1 MKHTSY
7 QQKLLEKIETYSLS
21 ELRTEFKICA
31 KDIIANCS
39 EGEIKDIIETMDR
52 LEIRPLEDKIAFL
65 LENTTTPERKLSIVY
80 CLESQVIER
89 KERIPLPKNRF
100 ADDFL
105 STKMEIPNPKVIERL
120 IPPQTIKIID
130 KYFAV
135 NPDDYDTKSIEY
147 LKSVAIV
154 LHRNMI
160 VVENVEDLIKNPE
173 IAKMIVNVANSP
185 EFDRCNYKDIL
196 TYEIRKISGD
206 RYDEFDLSKVVE
218 KIKNNQGE
226 MSNESEPELRQ
237 DDDESSDSAE

>member
-1 MKHTSY
+1 MEHTSY
-7 QQKLLEKIETYSLS
+7 KQKLLEKIETFSLS
-21 ELRTEFKICA
+21 ELRVEFKICA
-31 KDIIANCS
+31 KDITANCS
-39 EGEIKDIIETMDR
+39 EGEIKDIIETLDR
-52 LEIRPLEDKIAFL
+52 LDKRPLEDKIAFL

-89 KERIPLPKNRF
+89 KEHIPLPKNRF

-147 LKSVAIV
+147 LKSVAIT
-154 LHRNMI
+154 LHREMI
-160 VVENVEDLIKNPE
+160 AVEDAKDLIKNPE

-185 EFDRCNYKDIL
+185 ELDRCNYKDIL
-196 TYEIRKISGD
+196 THEIRKISGD

-218 KIKNNQGE
+218 KIKNSQE
-226 MSNESEPELRQ
+226 TPDESGPESCQ
-237 DDDESSDSAE
+237 DDDDSSDSIE